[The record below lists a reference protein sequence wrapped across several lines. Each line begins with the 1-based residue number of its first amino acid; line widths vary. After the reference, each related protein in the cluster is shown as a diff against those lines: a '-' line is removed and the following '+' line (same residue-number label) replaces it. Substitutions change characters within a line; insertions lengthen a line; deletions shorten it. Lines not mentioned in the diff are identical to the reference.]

1 MRASIA
7 LIEEYSF
14 TQESASLGVSGL
26 AESAR
31 LMESLGFDE
40 ILSSETAGHD
50 PFFPLLIA
58 AEHTHRVDLVT
69 GIAVAFPRSPMVTA
83 QMAWDLQRLSGGRF
97 QLGLGA
103 QVKGH
108 NERRYGVP
116 WTGPPGPRMR
126 EYVLCLQAI
135 FETFQNPDSP
145 RFFEGEHF
153 RFSMAP
159 EVFMAKPIDHPRI
172 PINVAALNPY
182 MCRLGG
188 ELCDGVFA
196 HPVCTPRYVEEI
208 MLPAI
213 EEGAL
218 KSGRSLGEINV
229 IGSPIIVTGRNQQE
243 LDEELRLL
251 KRRVAF
257 YGSTRTYHP
266 VLEVHGWRA
275 VGEEL
280 HALSLENRWKEMTD
294 LIPDEMAAEFGI
306 VGRVDEIGSML
317 AERWGGI
324 LSTINFPTDFPR
336 QSEEDQACVEA
347 ILATVHGVGSS
358 GA

>member
-7 LIEEYSF
+7 LIEEYVF
-14 TQESASLGVSGL
+14 TQESSSLGVSGL
-26 AESAR
+26 ASAAR
-31 LMESLGFDE
+31 LMEDLGFDE

-58 AEHTHRVDLVT
+58 AEHTKRISLAT

-83 QMAWDLQRLSGGRF
+83 QMAWDLQRLSSGRF

-108 NERRYGVP
+108 NERRYGTP
-116 WTGPPGPRMR
+116 WPGPPGPRMR
-126 EYVLCLQAI
+126 EYVLCLKAI
-135 FETFQNPDSP
+135 FETFQNPEAP

-153 RFSMAP
+153 RFLMAP
-159 EVFMAKPIDHPRI
+159 EVFMAKPIETPQI

-188 ELCDGVFA
+188 ELCEGVFA
-196 HPVCTPRYVEEI
+196 HPVCTPRYVEQV

-213 EEGAL
+213 EEGAV
-218 KSGRSLGEINV
+218 KNGRSLGEINV
-229 IGSPIIVTGRNQQE
+229 IGSPIIVTGRNQRE
-243 LDEELRLL
+243 LDEEMRLL

-266 VLEVHGWRA
+266 VLEVHGWLE
-275 VGEEL
+275 VGKQL
-280 HALSLENRWKEMTD
+280 HALSLQNRWEEMTD
-294 LIPDEMAAEFGI
+294 LVPDEMALEFGI
-306 VGRVDEIGSML
+306 VGRLEEIGPML
-317 AERWGGI
+317 ADRWGGI

-336 QSEEDQACVEA
+336 RTEEDQALVRE
-347 ILATVHGVGSS
+347 ILA
-358 GA
+358 AIR